1 MRCLREPNPC
11 GRATDIS
18 YTLAPDWIKLTP
30 DPNDMYASFWSLAR
44 LSFPEMRTEY
54 LAQAP
59 PPDPSPQRQARLPPD
74 DHLLCYD
81 YLFYAGVSLRVRPL
95 LFPR

>member
-1 MRCLREPNPC
+1 
-11 GRATDIS
+11 
-18 YTLAPDWIKLTP
+18 
-30 DPNDMYASFWSLAR
+30 MYASFWSLAR

-81 YLFYAGVSLRVRPL
+81 YLFYAGVSLRVRPPFSPSL
-95 LFPR
+95 ALFPLPALPPFYGERAC